1 RHRRRCLRRLTRRP
15 QDAVRRRSPQVA
27 DTGHFPRLVTDTVEA
42 PQTRGATMSKYTVD
56 SEAVQAAS
64 ASIRGITEQLRAD
77 VNTLMGQIQNLQSQW
92 TGQAAS
98 AFTAAAHDWRTTQ
111 ARVEESINELN

>member
-1 RHRRRCLRRLTRRP
+1 MR
-15 QDAVRRRSPQVA
+15 
-27 DTGHFPRLVTDTVEA
+27 GDTVS
-42 PQTRGATMSKYTVD
+42 RYTVD

-77 VNTLMGQIQNLQSQW
+77 VANLMGQIQNLQSQW

-98 AFTAAAHDWRTTQ
+98 AFTAAAQDWRTTQ
-111 ARVEESINELN
+111 ARVEESITELNLALSQAGSQYAEVEIQNTGMFGR

>member
-1 RHRRRCLRRLTRRP
+1 
-15 QDAVRRRSPQVA
+15 
-27 DTGHFPRLVTDTVEA
+27 
-42 PQTRGATMSKYTVD
+42 MSKYTVD

-64 ASIRGITEQLRAD
+64 ASIRGVTEQLRAD

-111 ARVEESINELN
+111 ARVEESINELNMALAQAGTQYADVEMQNAGMFGR